1 MDLSRRQLFK
11 KTLIAGAFMS
21 LPHAAIAGSRQPLV
35 VPPLLESRRGK
46 PVFLGLETIQT
57 KLVNDTLTEVW
68 GFNGLYL
75 GPTVRVRKGDFVKLN
90 YRNNLPQLVAMN
102 IQGLQTDSNT
112 LGGIGHSLKPGETW
126 APIVPINQTAA
137 TCYYHSCSLAGSAY
151 QNYRGL
157 VGLWLIEDDES
168 RKANLPNKY
177 GVNDIPLILQDIHL
191 NNQNSPVFSSNEPH
205 FMGNRLFIN
214 GQEAPYLNVARG
226 WVRLR
231 LLNAS
236 ISRSY
241 ELRFDDGREF
251 LLIAKEQ
258 GFLPEPKPMKSI
270 HLGTGERIEMLV
282 DLNEGGNVSLIAGK
296 KRGLFDKLSLFIDDN
311 GEVADNTVL
320 ELRPEGLISAFNRQP
335 SYQFSSMATR
345 PKQITQERTFHI
357 DNENAMINQKR
368 FDPRRIDVNAKQG
381 SVERWHITSSSAA
394 GFRIQGAKFLVE
406 SQNDQAV
413 PDNELV
419 WQDTLRIA
427 NKATLLVQFDNRSSN
442 AQPFIFG
449 SSDLLQA
456 DKGAIGLLVVQE

>member
-1 MDLSRRQLFK
+1 
-11 KTLIAGAFMS
+11 
-21 LPHAAIAGSRQPLV
+21 
-35 VPPLLESRRGK
+35 
-46 PVFLGLETIQT
+46 
-57 KLVNDTLTEVW
+57 
-68 GFNGLYL
+68 
-75 GPTVRVRKGDFVKLN
+75 
-90 YRNNLPQLVAMN
+90 
-102 IQGLQTDSNT
+102 
-112 LGGIGHSLKPGETW
+112 
-126 APIVPINQTAA
+126 
-137 TCYYHSCSLAGSAY
+137 
-151 QNYRGL
+151 
-157 VGLWLIEDDES
+157 
-168 RKANLPNKY
+168 
-177 GVNDIPLILQDIHL
+177 
-191 NNQNSPVFSSNEPH
+191 
-205 FMGNRLFIN
+205 MGNHLLIN

-226 WVRLR
+226 WIRLR

-241 ELRFDDGREF
+241 ALHFDDEREF

-270 HLGTGERIEMLV
+270 HLGTGERIEILV
-282 DLNEGGNVSLIAGK
+282 DLNEGGNVALIAGK
-296 KRGLFDKLSLFIDDN
+296 KRGIFDKLSLFIDDN

-320 ELRPEGLISAFNRQP
+320 ELRPEGLISAFNSQP
-335 SYQFSSMATR
+335 NYQFSATTTR
-345 PKQITQERTFHI
+345 PKQIVQEREFHI

-368 FDPRRIDVNAKQG
+368 FDPRRIDVKAKQG